1 MRTNRMLLDDVGG
14 LDIFIL
20 MARALTPPGMTP
32 QPGKYWDRYD
42 VPAAAP
48 AKPSPPK
55 RGWMERLEHWFW
67 RQRQRDLEAYLA
79 QATDVHD
86 LETRMRTLERD
97 FLHPYY

>member
-1 MRTNRMLLDDVGG
+1 MLSDDVGG

-32 QPGKYWDRYD
+32 RPGAYWDRYD
-42 VPAAAP
+42 APTVP

-55 RGWMERLEHWFW
+55 LGWMARLERWFW

>member
-20 MARALTPPGMTP
+20 MARALTPPGMMR
-32 QPGKYWDRYD
+32 QPGEHWDRHD
-42 VPAAAP
+42 APAAAP
-48 AKPSPPK
+48 VKPRAPK

-86 LETRMRTLERD
+86 LETRIRALERD
-97 FLHPYY
+97 YVHPYY

>member
-1 MRTNRMLLDDVGG
+1 MRTNRTLLDDVGG

-32 QPGKYWDRYD
+32 EPDAHWDRFD
-42 VPAAAP
+42 APVAP
-48 AKPSPPK
+48 AKPPPPK
-55 RGWMERLEHWFW
+55 LGWMERLDRWFW

-86 LETRMRTLERD
+86 LETRMRALERD